1 MGALEPTWA
10 WKPVWDFWSSLHLW
24 QSSFDAVLAVEDS
37 SPTCPAELGKDLLA
51 FIKVLAA
58 NSVLCL
64 FIGRWRGEAPKSG
77 CVKDWMSSH
86 SCGACVKL
94 HVQEE
99 GWISGWQMP
108 VTCTPSP
115 EGYWHMGEDV
125 CLHWDVSEVASRSV
139 LWASYPILAR
149 GEGGSFSPQKECVL
163 LRPMLGQ
170 GEGCQGEAS
179 SVYVGTQMVS
189 FSPEWTTVWC
199 CEC

>member
-1 MGALEPTWA
+1 
-10 WKPVWDFWSSLHLW
+10 
-24 QSSFDAVLAVEDS
+24 
-37 SPTCPAELGKDLLA
+37 
-51 FIKVLAA
+51 
-58 NSVLCL
+58 
-64 FIGRWRGEAPKSG
+64 
-77 CVKDWMSSH
+77 MSSH

-99 GWISGWQMP
+99 GWVSGWQMP

-149 GEGGSFSPQKECVL
+149 GEGGSFSPQRECVL

-170 GEGCQGEAS
+170 GEGCQGEAN
-179 SVYVGTQMVS
+179 SVYVETQMVS
-189 FSPEWTTVWC
+189 FALSGPECDAVNAGGMGQPSLDRDSLLLAALPVRRAPSAGAEAVSWEPPTVWALAL
-199 CEC
+199 